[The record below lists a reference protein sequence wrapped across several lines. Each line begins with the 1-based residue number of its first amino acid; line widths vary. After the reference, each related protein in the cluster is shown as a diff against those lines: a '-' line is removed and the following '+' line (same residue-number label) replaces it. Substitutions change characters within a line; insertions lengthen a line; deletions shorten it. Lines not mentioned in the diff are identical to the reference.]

1 MAFNQWLQVILITRL
16 LGLYEVGL
24 FSYFLALTGPLVLF
38 TRFSLSRLVPTQTKL
53 SYDYA
58 IFKQFRDITNYG
70 FIIMAVVTM
79 IFIDLNVYESL
90 CLLVFILFKY
100 FENKEEFIYTE
111 NIAESRISFL
121 ALSKIY
127 KSILTIILFAASIF
141 IFESLLMAM
150 VSLLLAQVLIYYL
163 YGIKFMFSP
172 RKPVTKLNFSDFKKI
187 FALGIGLSLVEVLSS
202 LVSNVPRYMLEYF
215 HSVEILG
222 IFATIM
228 YFALITNN
236 IVFALNEG
244 FIARLAHQARQSTA
258 LFYRTFFKLCSA
270 FLILIVFGEV
280 ILVLFGNDILILVYG
295 EEFRGYQREMILLG
309 ILLFFIVYTKLFEM
323 ALNVFN
329 LYTHQV
335 VMQTITFITT
345 IILSVVVIIPFGLA
359 GAFIVSISTHGLLM
373 MGQIAILL
381 HHWKYKVSM

>member
-1 MAFNQWLQVILITRL
+1 
-16 LGLYEVGL
+16 
-24 FSYFLALTGPLVLF
+24 GPLVLF

-90 CLLVFILFKY
+90 CILVFILFKY
-100 FENKEEFIYTE
+100 FENKDEFIYTE

-172 RKPVTKLNFSDFKKI
+172 RKPVTKLNF
-187 FALGIGLSLVEVLSS
+187 
-202 LVSNVPRYMLEYF
+202 
-215 HSVEILG
+215 
-222 IFATIM
+222 
-228 YFALITNN
+228 
-236 IVFALNEG
+236 
-244 FIARLAHQARQSTA
+244 
-258 LFYRTFFKLCSA
+258 
-270 FLILIVFGEV
+270 
-280 ILVLFGNDILILVYG
+280 
-295 EEFRGYQREMILLG
+295 
-309 ILLFFIVYTKLFEM
+309 
-323 ALNVFN
+323 
-329 LYTHQV
+329 
-335 VMQTITFITT
+335 
-345 IILSVVVIIPFGLA
+345 
-359 GAFIVSISTHGLLM
+359 
-373 MGQIAILL
+373 
-381 HHWKYKVSM
+381 